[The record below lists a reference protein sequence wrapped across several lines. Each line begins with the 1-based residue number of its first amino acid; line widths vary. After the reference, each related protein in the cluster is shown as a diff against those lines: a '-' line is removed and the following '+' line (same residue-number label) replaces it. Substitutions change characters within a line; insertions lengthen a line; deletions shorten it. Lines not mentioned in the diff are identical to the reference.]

1 MPIGQIIKYN
11 KKRKYSIIRPK
22 EWGPE
27 LYDVLFETKDFKAL
41 IGDVV
46 EYEELLSNGKNM
58 HLILKK

>member
-27 LYDVLFETKDFKAL
+27 LYDVLFETKDFKAR

-46 EYEELLSNGKNM
+46 EYE
-58 HLILKK
+58 